1 MFVLLYWVKWVL
13 CAMLLVDLFFFY
25 LLSSSLPV
33 PGYLICTQLSQDQVV
48 SSPGA
53 TLLDPKCPPW
63 DKSFG
68 ITILV

>member
-13 CAMLLVDLFFFY
+13 RAILLVDLVFFFF
-25 LLSSSLPV
+25 LSSLPV

-63 DKSFG
+63 NKSFG
-68 ITILV
+68 ITIPV